1 MNKQGRYSEIIN
13 SVSMQILVNN
23 DMDFLKNMIRAYCE
37 FKNYAGELLNSY
49 NKTYQ
54 LNDLGFRDYLFNKFP
69 KKHMVGLYEFMK
81 S

>member
-1 MNKQGRYSEIIN
+1 MNKRYSKSIN

-23 DMDFLKNMIRAYCE
+23 DMEFLKNMVRAYCE
-37 FKNYAGELLNSY
+37 FKNYTGELLNAY

-54 LNDLGFRDYLFNKFP
+54 LTDEGFRHYLFGRLP
-69 KKHMVGLYEFMK
+69 KKHIVGLYDFMK